1 MTRILCVANQKGG
14 VGKTT
19 TAISLADAL
28 AKAAE
33 KTLLVD
39 LDPQCNATSGLGF
52 KPLHSH
58 PLVSGEPFA
67 DCVVQTATEGLEL
80 LCGSGNFAD
89 VEALTRGKVD
99 ETQRMHAQMSEE
111 FERYDYVLIDCPP
124 SVGHLTQIAMLAS
137 TEVLIPVSCDFFA
150 IEGMAALFQTAK
162 KAMAQRPGFS
172 IGGIVLTLYDASLQV
187 TQEAEQDIREFAG
200 DIVFNTVIPRDV
212 RIVEAASRGQSIIDY
227 APRSHGARAYIE
239 LCMEVLERD

>member
-1 MTRILCVANQKGG
+1 MANQKGG

-19 TAISLADAL
+19 TAISLADTL
-28 AKAAE
+28 ARAAE

-52 KPLHSH
+52 KPLKAH
-58 PLVSGEPFA
+58 PLVSGEDFA
-67 DCVVQTATEGLEL
+67 AHVVKTTTEGLDL
-80 LCGSGNFAD
+80 LCGSGNFGD
-89 VEALTRGKVD
+89 VEALTRGSYVNSD
-99 ETQRMHAQMSEE
+99 AAETQRMYAQLARE
-111 FERYDYVLIDCPP
+111 FEQYDYVLIDCPP

-162 KAMAQRPGFS
+162 KAMAQRPGFT

-187 TQEAEQDIREFAG
+187 THEAEQDIREFAG
-200 DIVFNTVIPRDV
+200 DVVFNTVIPRDV
-212 RIVEAASRGQSIIDY
+212 RIVEAASRGQSIVDY

-239 LCMEVLERD
+239 LCMEVLERG